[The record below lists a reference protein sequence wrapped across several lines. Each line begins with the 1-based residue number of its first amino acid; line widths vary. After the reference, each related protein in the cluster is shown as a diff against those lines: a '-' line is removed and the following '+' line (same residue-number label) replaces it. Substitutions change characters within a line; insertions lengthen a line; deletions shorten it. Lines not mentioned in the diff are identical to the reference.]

1 MKQIGE
7 KLKNARIKKKLTLDD
22 ISQETK
28 IKVKYLKNIEEGEFD
43 KIPGGE
49 PYVKGFIKNYASCVD
64 INGEEIIQ
72 EYKKLNKEEEPVELI
87 DEQSDEQSITLFPEK
102 VRFKNTFLYIAA
114 ALLII
119 VIAIISIFF
128 VFKKNDL
135 PQNQELLKT
144 QQKAELDNTPSNTE
158 LNKSYIPKSDES
170 NQSVPNTQSK
180 VIKIKEDKNN
190 VYYIIDS
197 NSINMK
203 FKTTDRCWVSVN
215 VDGTPVFEGTIKET
229 DNEKEWVGEEKIVI
243 RIGNPLSANIYINDF
258 KLNDLGKTARN
269 FVFEKSK

>member
-7 KLKNARIKKKLTLDD
+7 KLKSARIKKELTLDD

-72 EYKKLNKEEEPVELI
+72 EYKKLNKEDPDQLT
-87 DEQSDEQSITLFPEK
+87 DEKSDEQSITIFPEK
-102 VRFKNTFLYIAA
+102 VSFKNTFLYKAA

-119 VIAIISIFF
+119 VIVIISIFF

-135 PQNQELLKT
+135 PQNQESLNI
-144 QQKAELDNTPSNTE
+144 QQKAEIDNTPSNTE
-158 LNKSYIPKSDES
+158 LNKSYVPKSNES
-170 NQSVPNTQSK
+170 NQYVPDTQSK
-180 VIKIKEDKNN
+180 VIKIKEDENN
-190 VYYIIDS
+190 VYYLIDS
-197 NSINMK
+197 DSINMK
-203 FKTTDRCWVSVN
+203 FKTTDRCWISVN

-229 DNEKEWVGEEKIVI
+229 DNEKEWAGKEKIVI
-243 RIGNPLSANIYINDF
+243 RIGNPLSANIYINGF
-258 KLNDLGKTARN
+258 ELNGLGKTARN